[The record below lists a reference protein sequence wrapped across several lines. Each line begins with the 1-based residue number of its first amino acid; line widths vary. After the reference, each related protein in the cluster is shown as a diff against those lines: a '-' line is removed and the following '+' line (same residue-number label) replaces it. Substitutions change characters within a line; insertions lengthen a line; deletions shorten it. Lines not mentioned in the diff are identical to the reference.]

1 MELGIKNRFALVCA
15 SSKGL
20 GFSVVESLLEE
31 GCNVLMTSRNLDNL
45 NNAEKIINQKKFSGV
60 LNKFECDLSKPEE
73 IINLYNHAISLTDR
87 IDILVNNCGGPK
99 PGNFELSVLLL
110 LSSFFEDVSSDDFDY
125 AITQNLKNTID
136 LTKLILPLMKK
147 NFWGRIVNIASSSVK
162 QPIDNLI
169 LSNITRSGL
178 ISFAKTISNQY
189 ASFNILINNVL
200 PGRILT
206 DRIKEIAKQKADK
219 ENIDI
224 DIVIDQLSD
233 DLPIKRLGEISEFG
247 PLVAFLCSEKS
258 SYITGNS
265 IQVDGGLI
273 KSLF

>member
-1 MELGIKNRFALVCA
+1 MELGIKNKFALVCA

-31 GCNVLMTSRNLDNL
+31 GCNVLMTSRNLENL
-45 NNAEKIINQKKFSGV
+45 NTAEKIINKKKFLGT
-60 LNKFECDLSKPEE
+60 LNKFECDLSKPEK
-73 IINLYNHAISLTDR
+73 IIDLYNHARSLSDR

-99 PGNFELSVLLL
+99 PGNL
-110 LSSFFEDVSSDDFDY
+110 EDVTLDDFDD
-125 AITQNLKNTID
+125 AIAQNLKNTID
-136 LTKLILPLMKK
+136 LTKMILPLMKK
-147 NFWGRIVNIASSSVK
+147 NLWGRIVNITSSSVK

-178 ISFAKTISNQY
+178 VSFAKTISNQY
-189 ASFNILINNVL
+189 APFNILINNVL
-200 PGRILT
+200 PGRIVT
-206 DRIKEIAKQKADK
+206 DRIKEIAKQKAKNDNS
-219 ENIDI
+219 NID
-224 DIVIDQLSD
+224 DAMNQLSN
-233 DLPIKRLGEISEFG
+233 DLPIKRLGKPSEFG
-247 PLVAFLCSEKS
+247 PIVAFLCSEKS

>member
-45 NNAEKIINQKKFSGV
+45 NDAEKIINQKKFSGV

-99 PGNFELSVLLL
+99 PGNFE
-110 LSSFFEDVSSDDFDY
+110 DVSSDDFDY

-147 NFWGRIVNIASSSVK
+147 NFWGRIVNITSSSVK

-224 DIVIDQLSD
+224 NIVIDQLSD